1 MYGTDTTT
9 VPGVQSLVHGG
20 SQSGVNTRLV
30 LGAAAVVASH
40 PSLWPTAVRQ
50 LIRLAPPRWWRQRP
64 FLPLPDAEYLRFR
77 LETQYG
83 AQSDATASIDASDL
97 VVYLRWCRAI
107 GR

>member
-1 MYGTDTTT
+1 
-9 VPGVQSLVHGG
+9 
-20 SQSGVNTRLV
+20 VNTRAV
-30 LGAAAVVASH
+30 LGAGAALASH

-50 LIRLAPPRWWRQRP
+50 LIRVAPPRWWRQRP

-83 AQSDATASIDASDL
+83 AQAGAPTSIEASDL
-97 VVYLRWCRAI
+97 VMYLQWCRAI